1 MKMCKKIRKLFRIKR
16 SALEAAHAHLHDVR
30 RALLA
35 SGSDPT
41 EQKCDDGLVL
51 YSILLLSSAY
61 SMPSPLFR
69 EV

>member
-1 MKMCKKIRKLFRIKR
+1 MLAKNCVAFNIT
-16 SALEAAHAHLHDVR
+16 SN
-30 RALLA
+30 ALLA
-35 SGSDPT
+35 SGSDP

-61 SMPSPLFR
+61 SITCMPSPLFCSLSGAL